1 MAMKVPIS
9 TWVVAAS
16 IMGAAASSSVVVL
29 AALAG
34 VLLGLVDA
42 RDSEAVVV
50 KARVLV
56 TGSLEVVAITREA
69 E

>member
-29 AALAG
+29 EALAG

-56 TGSLEVVAITREA
+56 RGSLEVVAITREA
-69 E
+69 A